1 MNEACTILKAGDNE
15 RIRSVASVLNSCEQ
29 KQRGH
34 LFSVHLISFPI
45 IKKRCI
51 IIIAV
56 EKRKRGLRQH
66 QILHQSRSSS
76 SSTTKGTIPQMLH
89 TYTAV
94 TDSPSDL
101 TQPGKHTIHLDHLMQ
116 RRQRLTTGRFSFSV
130 WVQQIQSMV
139 GTTTIETEW
148 SSLPPLIHEEGSCS
162 YIEFCS

>member
-1 MNEACTILKAGDNE
+1 MRAKTKG
-15 RIRSVASVLNSCEQ
+15 ASFFCSS
-29 KQRGH
+29 H
-34 LFSVHLISFPI
+34 FFSYH
-45 IKKRCI
+45 KKRCI

-56 EKRKRGLRQH
+56 EKWKRGLRQH